1 VKRADPRTAR
11 VVIVG
16 ASAGGTSAAEALRS
30 RGHEGSIVLIG
41 AEQHAPYDRPPLSK
55 QVLASATVDGAT
67 LALRGKNHLRDLGV
81 EERYGVSAADLDLA
95 RRQVALSDGTAAE
108 FDRLIIATGV
118 TARNLP
124 QAEGLAGV
132 HTLRTIDDALAL
144 RWELSRASR
153 VVVIGGGFLG
163 SEVAAAAVGQG
174 ADVTIASSSTLLR
187 SAVGELIGQ
196 QVTELH
202 LANGVRVR
210 AGSEGRVRALQSREG
225 KVSGVAFISGA
236 PEPADLVVVC
246 VGSEPAV
253 DWLRFSGLAVGDGVQ
268 CASDCSAADGV
279 YAVGD
284 VAKWHNPRFD
294 VAMRVEHRTNAT
306 EQALHVAER
315 IITGDHAPYA
325 PVPYFWSDQYDL
337 KLQAHG
343 YLRGHD
349 EVHVAEGNLKSRR
362 LIALYRRGPAL
373 TGVLAVGAAKALR
386 QWRSRIEAGMTWEE
400 ALSLT

>member
-1 VKRADPRTAR
+1 M
-11 VVIVG
+11 IVG
-16 ASAGGTSAAEALRS
+16 ASAAGTSAAEALRS

-41 AEQHAPYDRPPLSK
+41 AEQHLPYDRPPLSK
-55 QVLASATVDGAT
+55 QILTSETVDSTT
-67 LALRGKNHLRDLGV
+67 LALREKNHLHDLGV
-81 EERYGVSAADLDLA
+81 EERYGVSAEDLDLA
-95 RRQVALSDGTAAE
+95 RRQVALSDGTTEE

-124 QAEGLAGV
+124 EAEGLTGV
-132 HTLRTIDDALAL
+132 HTLRSLDDALGLRAAL
-144 RWELSRASR
+144 ARAPR

-163 SEVAAAAVGQG
+163 TEVAAAAADQG
-174 ADVTIASSSTLLR
+174 AEVTIASSSTLLR

-210 AGSEGRVRALQSREG
+210 AGLKGRVRTLQSRNG
-225 KVSGVAFISGA
+225 RVSGVTFIAGA
-236 PEPADLVVVC
+236 PEPADLVIVC
-246 VGSEPAV
+246 IGSEPAI
-253 DWLRFSGLAVGDGVQ
+253 DWLRFSGLALGEGVQ
-268 CASDCSAADGV
+268 CASDCSAAEGV
-279 YAVGD
+279 FAVGD
-284 VAKWHNPRFD
+284 VARWHNPRFN
-294 VAMRVEHRTNAT
+294 VSMRVEHRTNAT

-325 PVPYFWSDQYDL
+325 PVPYFWSDQYEL
-337 KLQAHG
+337 RLQAHG

-349 EVHVAEGNLKSRR
+349 EVHVVEGDLRSRR
-362 LIALYRRGPAL
+362 VIALYRRGPAL

-386 QWRSRIEAGMTWEE
+386 QWRSRIEAGMTWDE